1 MIRSKAQSWPPPK
14 LIRKFH
20 RRLLDFRQLL
30 IREIQ
35 IEDGDVSYRFSC
47 ETVREFYRC
56 LKLFSKEPG
65 TSEWIIKSLH
75 SGDVFYD
82 IGANI
87 GVYSIL
93 AASRTGNT
101 GRVYA
106 FEPHGAN
113 FARLVDNIRVNNLQ
127 KVIVPCNFALH
138 NQEGFF
144 NFKYASSAAGTSNSQ
159 LSEEGNVSQS
169 NKEAQVAEL
178 KYAITIDGLIERDE
192 LKAPTH
198 IKIDVD
204 GNEYLILQGMSHLL
218 TSADRPISLQ
228 IEMNDPYKE
237 QILSFMKSHNY
248 RQSSKHYTRSKL
260 RRVEAGIHPEN
271 IDFNAI
277 FHYEGEIK

>member
-20 RRLLDFRQLL
+20 RRILDFRQLL
-30 IREIQ
+30 IRKIQ
-35 IEDGDVSYRFSC
+35 IEDGEVNYRFSC

-65 TSEWIIKSLH
+65 TAEWIINSFRP
-75 SGDVFYD
+75 GDVFYD

-113 FARLVDNIRVNNLQ
+113 FARLVDNVRVNNLQ
-127 KVIVPCNFALH
+127 NIIIPCNFALH
-138 NQEGFF
+138 NKEGFF
-144 NFKYASSAAGTSNSQ
+144 PFNYTSSAAGTSNSQ
-159 LSEEGNVSQS
+159 LSDRRNMTSPA
-169 NKEAQVAEL
+169 NEAQVAEL
-178 KYAITIDGLIERDE
+178 KYATTIDRLIECNE
-192 LKAPTH
+192 LKAPNH
-198 IKIDVD
+198 VKIDVD

-218 TSADRPISLQ
+218 ANSDRPKSIQ
-228 IEMNDPYKE
+228 VEMSDPYKD
-237 QILSFMKSHNY
+237 QILAFMRSHKY
-248 RQSSKHYTRSKL
+248 RLFRKHYTRSKL
-260 RRVEAGIHPEN
+260 RRIEEGSNPEH

-277 FHYEGEIK
+277 FQYES